1 MSTTA
6 AVVQKDR
13 VALPAFG
20 SEHDYRARRSRALS
34 LAARGSLTEAL
45 RELEGAWRAGNP
57 RAADRALDLGWV
69 RLLAGNPSEALEAL
83 WWPLRDGD
91 RAPSDTYRLVAECVR
106 ADPSLREPALQLAL
120 AARSP
125 LRRARIAVAALA
137 ARPSYD
143 PRPEQDAA

>member
-1 MSTTA
+1 MSTA
-6 AVVQKDR
+6 PAFVQNQR
-13 VALPAFG
+13 VALSGAG
-20 SEHDYRARRSRALS
+20 AEHDYRTRRSLALS
-34 LAARGSLTEAL
+34 LAARGLLTEAL
-45 RELEGAWRAGNP
+45 RELDRAWWIGKP

-69 RLLAGNPSEALEAL
+69 RLLAGDASAALDAL

-91 RAPSDTYRLVAECVR
+91 PAPSDTYRLVAECVR
-106 ADPSLREPALQLAL
+106 ADPSLREPALRLAL

-143 PRPEQDAA
+143 PRPELEAA